1 MASARITRREM
12 LGSAGAASLS
22 PVLPAAAHDSLAP
35 HTRLAF
41 AAHISVGA
49 AETVTGQPGRRWSA
63 VLGGNIHGPLLSGAV
78 QGGRIDWHVDALSR
92 SVEITARFGVLGRDG
107 RLLEIRDRAVF
118 PGSSLPASMAG
129 IATTPLLQEQADTVP
144 AAPALLVGRLDA
156 SQFAQGIV
164 HLDAFEVL

>member
-1 MASARITRREM
+1 MASARITRRAM

-22 PVLPAAAHDSLAP
+22 PVLPASAPDSQAP

-41 AAHISVGA
+41 AADVSVGA
-49 AETVTGQPGRRWSA
+49 AEIVAGQPGRRWSA

-78 QGGRIDWHVDALSR
+78 QGGRIDWHVDALSQ
-92 SVEITARFGVLGRDG
+92 SVEISARFGVLGRDG

-118 PGSSLPASMAG
+118 PGSSLPASMTRIVTA
-129 IATTPLLQEQADTVP
+129 PLLLEAAETVP

-156 SQFAQGIV
+156 SQFARGVV